1 MSFVMEEIK
10 IPKYSEQI
18 LIGQMIYKKKR
29 YRLINSS
36 FNQQLVMLIIFFT
49 YMI

>member
-18 LIGQMIYKKKR
+18 LIGQMIYKIVTG
-29 YRLINSS
+29 YRN
-36 FNQQLVMLIIFFT
+36 
-49 YMI
+49 

>member
-18 LIGQMIYKKKR
+18 LIGQMIYK
-29 YRLINSS
+29 N
-36 FNQQLVMLIIFFT
+36 VT
-49 YMI
+49 G